1 MTEPELLEAFRMSV
15 KCLIKFV
22 DDLRFNHSTLQ
33 FDVNL
38 INRLL

>member
-15 KCLIKFV
+15 LIKFV
-22 DDLRFNHSTLQ
+22 GDLRFNHSTLQ